1 MWVNLN
7 HFFLNYFG
15 KQRVCLHSDAAVSK
29 NQHWWFKKN
38 NKNTKTRQDKKNLC
52 PWVHWVPAALGQ
64 NQRQLSAAAELVFA
78 RLYSDWP
85 FYCQKQPAGFAC
97 PLILWQSNTWQS
109 STQLRFVLHSE
120 DVFKTGQSSEALSGP
135 LSLCPCCYKGD
146 LYQWALGI

>member
-7 HFFLNYFG
+7 YFFIIILANRG
-15 KQRVCLHSDAAVSK
+15 CASIVTQQSLKISTGGL
-29 NQHWWFKKN
+29 KKN
-38 NKNTKTRQDKKNLC
+38 KKTKTRQDKKNLC

-120 DVFKTGQSSEALSGP
+120 DVFKTGQCSEALSGP

-146 LYQWALGI
+146 LYQWALGV